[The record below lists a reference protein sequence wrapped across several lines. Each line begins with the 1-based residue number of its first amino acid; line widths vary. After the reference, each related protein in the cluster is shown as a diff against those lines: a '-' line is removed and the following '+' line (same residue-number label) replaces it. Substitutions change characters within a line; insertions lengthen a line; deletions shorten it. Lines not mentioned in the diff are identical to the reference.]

1 MPKETY
7 GANIGQRTKG
17 KFSRK
22 NDSSDN
28 KVTLTK
34 PDLFDICKSYPE
46 VLRETI
52 PKPCKYED
60 LSEGIPPAQ
69 YTTHDSFSELE
80 DISTLQ
86 VSASEPYNNCTP
98 PPS

>member
-86 VSASEPYNNCTP
+86 VSASEP
-98 PPS
+98 

>member
-7 GANIGQRTKG
+7 AANIGQRTKG

-34 PDLFDICKSYPE
+34 PDLFDIYKSYP
-46 VLRETI
+46 
-52 PKPCKYED
+52 
-60 LSEGIPPAQ
+60 
-69 YTTHDSFSELE
+69 
-80 DISTLQ
+80 
-86 VSASEPYNNCTP
+86 
-98 PPS
+98 